1 MSEELSFDV
10 SGPVAS
16 ITLRRAA
23 KLNALTPAMLDGLIR
38 ACDAIEA
45 DPAIR
50 CAVLLAEGKAFCAG
64 ADINAWSGLTPI
76 EMWQRWIVPGHSA
89 FGRLA
94 ALRVPTLAVVEGACF
109 GGGLELALCCD
120 IRIASHQAMFAM
132 PEVSIGTLPGWG
144 GTGRLP
150 RAVGLPR
157 AKQMIFSGERVD
169 AVRAESWGL
178 VNGAFEGEGARA
190 EAWRLA
196 ELIAGRAP
204 VAVAAAKLVLSVHE
218 NDAPSRALEALGGAI
233 ASATQ
238 DAREGLASFREKRAP
253 NWQGL

>member
-10 SGPVAS
+10 HGPVAS

-23 KLNALTPAMLDGLIR
+23 KLNALTPAMLDGLTR
-38 ACDAIEA
+38 ACNAIEA

-109 GGGLELALCCD
+109 WWRPRTRALLRYQDCVASGDVCD
-120 IRIASHQAMFAM
+120 A
-132 PEVSIGTLPGWG
+132 EVSIGTLPGWG
-144 GTGRLP
+144 GTGAC
-150 RAVGLPR
+150 RAR
-157 AKQMIFSGERVD
+157 
-169 AVRAESWGL
+169 WGCL
-178 VNGAFEGEGARA
+178 
-190 EAWRLA
+190 
-196 ELIAGRAP
+196 
-204 VAVAAAKLVLSVHE
+204 
-218 NDAPSRALEALGGAI
+218 APSR
-233 ASATQ
+233 
-238 DAREGLASFREKRAP
+238 
-253 NWQGL
+253 